1 MKDIAPDVSFR
12 EVQRYRQK
20 WLWVL
25 LLPPMLLLIGIFAYG
40 MITQLVLDRPF
51 GDEPTSDTELAIVGS
66 LAILAALLIPFSLYT
81 MKLVTEV
88 RSDGVHVRLFPIV
101 HRKIP
106 FETIQKCEVR
116 SYSPLMEYGGWGVRW
131 NPAKGMAYNV
141 SGNQG
146 VQLELSN
153 RKRVL
158 IGSQRPEELAQ
169 AIQEWL
175 HRSQGSV

>member
-1 MKDIAPDVSFR
+1 MPDVSFR

-20 WLWVL
+20 WLWMLV
-25 LLPPMLLLIGIFAYG
+25 LPPMLILIGLFAYG
-40 MITQLVLDRPF
+40 MITQLALDRPF
-51 GDEPTSDTELAIVGS
+51 GDEPMSDTALAIVGS
-66 LAILAALLIPFSLYT
+66 LAILAALLIPFSLYA

-88 RSDGVHVRLFPIV
+88 RSDGVHVRLFPFA

-106 FETIQKCEVR
+106 FETIKVCEAR

-131 NPAKGMAYNV
+131 NPRKGMAYNV

-153 RKRVL
+153 RRRVL

-169 AIQEWL
+169 AIQKWL
-175 HRSQGSV
+175 HCGQGSV